1 MTAIMTAIMTEIRQQ
16 PESEEQKLR
25 CVLFGLGNQAQEH
38 LVASLYHPDIEIVAG
53 IDSNT
58 EQWHTIRSEYPSI
71 EMQLF
76 TSLEALLSSGMVY
89 DAFIMALPH
98 HAYQPIWSDI
108 LNCNKPILKEKPLG
122 RNYQEART
130 FMQQA
135 SDAKCGLMT
144 AIQRRTHPSYVYLA
158 QYLSEHK
165 LIPDEVH
172 THLHLGKGQVNPSQS
187 FDLGWRGDRSESG
200 GGALLDAGY
209 HMIDILMYLIGD
221 FDIVAA
227 TMWHDDRVDDGIENE
242 DRSWLMARSQNTWI
256 GVDIWVKGE
265 PNNKGGYQ
273 KSERIVLK
281 CGNQQIHANREG
293 VWVDNE
299 QIYQTSREW
308 QQAMA
313 QQLTDFATCIR
324 HEHWDDNIIWDQLPI
339 MLKIEQAYALS
350 SQY

>member
-1 MTAIMTAIMTEIRQQ
+1 MTDTVDHSVLHASKI
-16 PESEEQKLR
+16 R

-38 LVASLYHPDIEIVAG
+38 LLASLNHPEVEIVAG

-58 EQWHTIRSEYPSI
+58 EQWNVIQSEYTSLDL
-71 EMQLF
+71 QLF
-76 TSLEALLSSGMVY
+76 VSLDEFLSSDIAY

-98 HAYQPIWSDI
+98 HAYQSIWSDI
-108 LNCNKPILKEKPLG
+108 LRCDKPILKEKPLG

-144 AIQRRTHPSYVYLA
+144 AIQRRTHPSYIYLA
-158 QYLSEHK
+158 KYLNEHK

-172 THLHLGKGQVNPSQS
+172 THLHLGKGSTDPSKT
-187 FDLGWRGDRSESG
+187 FDLNWRGDRMMSG

-227 TMWHDDRVDDGIENE
+227 TMWHDDKVDDGVQNE
-242 DRSWLMARSQNTWI
+242 DRSWLMARSQSTWI
-256 GVDIWVKGE
+256 GADIWVKGI
-265 PNNKGGYQ
+265 PNDKGGYQ
-273 KSERIVLK
+273 KSERVLLK
-281 CGNQQIHANREG
+281 CGDLQIYANREG
-293 VWVDNE
+293 VWVDGK
-299 QIYQTSREW
+299 QVYQSSRDWQTS
-308 QQAMA
+308 MT
-313 QQLTDFATCIR
+313 QQLTDFATRIR
-324 HEHWDDNIIWDQLPI
+324 SNRWDDNVIWDQLPI

-350 SQY
+350 SRY

>member
-1 MTAIMTAIMTEIRQQ
+1 MTKQMIQ
-16 PESEEQKLR
+16 PIGDNQPKLR

-38 LVASLYHPDIEIVAG
+38 LLASLSHPDIDIIAG
-53 IDSNT
+53 IDSST
-58 EQWHTIRSEYPSI
+58 AQWEAIRTAYPTADI
-71 EMQLF
+71 QF
-76 TSLEALLSSGMVY
+76 FDSLEALLSSSLDF

-108 LNCNKPILKEKPLG
+108 LRCNKPILKEKPLG
-122 RNYQEART
+122 RNYQEARQ

-135 SDAKCGLMT
+135 SDAHCGLMT

-158 QYLSEHK
+158 QYLSDHK
-165 LIPDEVH
+165 LVADEVH
-172 THLHLGKGQVNPSQS
+172 VHLHLGKGQVNPSQS
-187 FDLGWRGDRSESG
+187 FDLGWRGDRIVSG

-227 TMWHDDRVDDGIENE
+227 TMWHDEKVDNGIENE

-265 PNNKGGYQ
+265 PNNKGGYK

-281 CGNQQIHANREG
+281 CGNQHICANREG
-293 VWVDNE
+293 VWVDDE
-299 QIYQTSREW
+299 QIYHTSREW

-313 QQLTDFATCIR
+313 QQLTDFSTRIR
-324 HEHWDDNIIWDQLPI
+324 HDRWDDNIIWDQLPI

-350 SQY
+350 SRY